1 MRHAQGLCVR
11 VCTCFPWPHA
21 YSYCRESA
29 DGVDPETEFM
39 FDLEVPS
46 DFIPQP
52 LDGEVSQYYLWNIE
66 QAREYFL

>member
-1 MRHAQGLCVR
+1 MQ
-11 VCTCFPWPHA
+11 
-21 YSYCRESA
+21 YSYCHESA
-29 DGVDPETEFM
+29 DGIQPETEFM